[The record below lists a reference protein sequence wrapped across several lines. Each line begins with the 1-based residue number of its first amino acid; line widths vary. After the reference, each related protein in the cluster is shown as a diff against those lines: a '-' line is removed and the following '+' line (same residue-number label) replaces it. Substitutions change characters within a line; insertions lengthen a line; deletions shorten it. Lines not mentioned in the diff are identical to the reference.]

1 MKRIADTKMR
11 DVKAGIA
18 NAVASK
24 LPKSER
30 VASVK
35 GLLQCD
41 EGEARALISRGRRLA
56 REARERVA

>member
-1 MKRIADTKMR
+1 MRQIDNSKRDI
-11 DVKAGIA
+11 KAGIA
-18 NAVASK
+18 NAVASR

-41 EGEARALISRGRRLA
+41 EEEARALISRGRRLA